1 MLCMFLNCFPLSV
14 VAGLAFFTFFAN
26 IHESYPQLPTT
37 EAEVVIF
44 AVDGLSANL
53 TCGFDEDLGPPLWV
67 INGNVYDFL
76 LHKLDFLELDGLYSI
91 IIPTVS
97 ICLDNTTFQC
107 LSSTIHPPGR
117 VTRLFVRPSKFML

>member
-14 VAGLAFFTFFAN
+14 VAGLFFTFFAN
-26 IHESYPQLPTT
+26 IHESYPQFPTNET
-37 EAEVVIF
+37 EVVLI
-44 AVDGLSANL
+44 AVDGLSTNL
-53 TCGFDEDLGPPLWV
+53 TCGFNEDLGPPLWV
-67 INGNVYDFL
+67 INGDIFDLL

-107 LSSTIHPPGR
+107 LSSTIRPPGR